1 MATTT
6 GYLSFGKKNL
16 PSPSIE
22 TEISFAIVFLVVKS
36 DARKFRCLKNGPLQ
50 RLFSGKHSLA
60 LIPLS
65 LNKFVSITEQ
75 SVFKF
80 AYDDATVTVFFS
92 SKSVG
97 RSSVT
102 SSCFSR
108 LVVNY
113 LSFRQ
118 KYDDCENL
126 EILFFPDNFFLQFLD
141 KILKNDERW
150 KKLQLRK
157 KSFLK
162 SFCTKLTFTLEESI
176 VSRAVKIFEA
186 VDIIFALGTHLSGKE
201 SYCRF
206 CALSILVS

>member
-1 MATTT
+1 MFVSFLL
-6 GYLSFGKKNL
+6 LSFPTFSLFLSRRSSPAAGRSRSRCRSSSRSGRTYGHNNRLPVIREKNL

-65 LNKFVSITEQ
+65 LNKFASITEQ

-150 KKLQLRK
+150 KKLQ
-157 KSFLK
+157 
-162 SFCTKLTFTLEESI
+162 
-176 VSRAVKIFEA
+176 
-186 VDIIFALGTHLSGKE
+186 
-201 SYCRF
+201 
-206 CALSILVS
+206 

>member
-1 MATTT
+1 MFVSFLL
-6 GYLSFGKKNL
+6 LSFPTFSLFLSRRSSPAAGRSRSRCRSSSRSGRTYGHNNRLPVIREKNL

-65 LNKFVSITEQ
+65 LNKFASITEQ

-108 LVVNY
+108 SVVNY

-126 EILFFPDNFFLQFLD
+126 EILY
-141 KILKNDERW
+141 
-150 KKLQLRK
+150 
-157 KSFLK
+157 
-162 SFCTKLTFTLEESI
+162 FC
-176 VSRAVKIFEA
+176 
-186 VDIIFALGTHLSGKE
+186 
-201 SYCRF
+201 
-206 CALSILVS
+206 